1 MYCIQCGVKLADTEN
16 KCPLCG
22 TVPYHPTIRRT
33 EAIPLYPRNRYPA
46 IRINRWGALI
56 TATTAFLLP
65 LLITLLCDLRI
76 NGHVTWSGYSMGALA
91 VLYILTVLPFW
102 FKAPNPVIFVPC
114 DFAAALLYLLYIN
127 LASGG
132 HWFMPFAF
140 PTVGFL
146 CLLVTALVT
155 LLRYTRRGRLYI
167 FGGAAVLLGA
177 FMPLMELL
185 LNITFARPHYAAWS
199 IYPMTALVL
208 LGGMLIFLAIC
219 RPARE
224 TMEQKFFL

>member
-16 KCPLCG
+16 RCPLCG

-33 EAIPLYPRNRYPA
+33 EAPPLYPQGRYPA
-46 IRINRWGALI
+46 IKLNRWGALI
-56 TATTAFLLP
+56 TVTTAFLLP

-76 NGHVTWSGYSMGALA
+76 NGRVTWSGYSMGAL
-91 VLYILTVLPFW
+91 VLLYVLTVLPFW
-102 FKAPNPVIFVPC
+102 FKNPNPVIFVPC
-114 DFAAALLYLLYIN
+114 GFAAAALYLLYIN
-127 LASGG
+127 LATGG
-132 HWFMPFAF
+132 HWFMRFAF
-140 PTVGFL
+140 PTVGFF
-146 CLLVTALVT
+146 CLLLTAVVS

-167 FGGAAVLLGA
+167 FGGAFILLGA

-185 LNITFARPHYAAWS
+185 LNITFARPHYAAWF

>member
-33 EAIPLYPRNRYPA
+33 EAAPLYPQNRYPA
-46 IRINRWGALI
+46 IKINRWGALI

-65 LLITLLCDLRI
+65 LFITLLCDLRI

-102 FKAPNPVIFVPC
+102 FKSPNPVIFVPC

-185 LNITFARPHYAAWS
+185 LNITFARLHYAAWS

-208 LGGMLIFLAIC
+208 LGCMLIFLAIC

>member
-33 EAIPLYPRNRYPA
+33 EAAPLYPQDRYPV
-46 IRINRWGALI
+46 IKINRWGALI

-127 LASGG
+127 LATGG
-132 HWFMPFAF
+132 HWFMRFAF
-140 PTVGFL
+140 PAVGFL
-146 CLLVTALVT
+146 CLLVTAVVT

-185 LNITFARPHYAAWS
+185 LNITFSRLHYAAWS
-199 IYPMTALVL
+199 IYPMTALIL

>member
-22 TVPYHPTIRRT
+22 TVPYHPAIRRT
-33 EAIPLYPRNRYPA
+33 DAVPLYPRDRYPT

-56 TATTAFLLP
+56 TVTTAFLLP
-65 LLITLLCDLRI
+65 LFITLLCDLRI
-76 NGHVTWSGYSMGALA
+76 NGSITWSCYSMGALTL
-91 VLYILTVLPFW
+91 LYIVTVLPFW
-102 FKAPNPVIFVPC
+102 FKEPNPVIFVPC
-114 DFAAALLYLLYIN
+114 DFVASLLYLLYIN
-127 LASGG
+127 LSSGG

-146 CLLVTALVT
+146 CLLVTAVVT

-167 FGGAAVLLGA
+167 FGGASILLGI
-177 FMPLMELL
+177 FMPLMEFL
-185 LNITFARPHYAAWS
+185 LNITFRRPHYAAWS

-224 TMEQKFFL
+224 TMERKFFL